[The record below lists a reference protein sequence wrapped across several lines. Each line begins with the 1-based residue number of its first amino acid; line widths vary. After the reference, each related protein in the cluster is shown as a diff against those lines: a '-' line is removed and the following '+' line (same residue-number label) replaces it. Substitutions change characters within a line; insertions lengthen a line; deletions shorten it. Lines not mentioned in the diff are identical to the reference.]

1 MFPPISLAW
10 LQLNHKK
17 SRLIISI
24 IGVAFSVALMFTT
37 TGLKDA
43 LFEDSVTIHKT
54 LQADLVILSADFQSF
69 WTIHTNPFPRR
80 IIYSLSAI
88 NGIVS
93 VNPFYVAFAG
103 FKNPDLK
110 TKKNIGVVAFNPD
123 KPTFNLTEVNQQISV
138 IRNDETFLFDRLSR
152 PEYGEIVDKFKALKK
167 PGSVVTELLDNQIKI
182 GGFFSI
188 GGGVFSA
195 DGLLITSDLNYANI
209 FNRPIEKVH
218 LGLITITPGVSP
230 EEMIDKINQKL
241 SYQVKVITK
250 AEFIKLEKLYWQKAT
265 PIGIIFN
272 ILSLVGFIFG
282 AVIVYQIIFT
292 QISDYISIYAT
303 FKAIGYTNFY
313 IIALV
318 LQESFLISIIGYI
331 PGLLVSLGLYK
342 YIQYNT
348 RLPMILT
355 IEKILTVISLTI
367 FMCIFAALMSI
378 FKLKDADPAE
388 LFQ

>member
-1 MFPPISLAW
+1 MFPSISLAW
-10 LQLNHKK
+10 LQLTHKK

-54 LQADLVILSADFQSF
+54 LQADLIVLDSDFQSF

-80 IIYSLSAI
+80 ILYSISAI
-88 NGIVS
+88 NGIAS

-110 TKKNIGVVAFNPD
+110 TKKNIGMVAFNPD
-123 KPTFNLTEVNQQISV
+123 KPAFNIAEVNQQVAI
-138 IRNDETFLFDRLSR
+138 IKNDKTFLFDRLSR
-152 PEYGEIVDKFKALKK
+152 PEYGLIVDKFYALKK
-167 PGSVVTELLDNQIKI
+167 PGPVVTEVLDTQIKI
-182 GGFFSI
+182 GGFFSM

-195 DGLLITSDLNYANI
+195 DGLLITSDLNYSAL
-209 FNRPIEKVH
+209 FNRPVEKVH
-218 LGLITITPGVSP
+218 LGLINLEPGVSP
-230 EEMIDKINQKL
+230 EKTIDKITQKL
-241 SYQVKVITK
+241 PYQLKVITK
-250 AEFIKLEKLYWQKAT
+250 EEFIKLEKIYWQKAT

-272 ILSLVGFIFG
+272 ILGLVGFVFG

-313 IIALV
+313 IVALV
-318 LQESFLISIIGYI
+318 LQESFLMSIIGYV
-331 PGLLVSLGLYK
+331 PGLLGSLYLYS
-342 YIQYNT
+342 YIHAAT
-348 RLPMILT
+348 RLPMTLDL
-355 IEKILTVISLTI
+355 EKIMVIILLTMI
-367 FMCIFAALMSI
+367 MCFSAAIISI
-378 FKLKDADPAE
+378 FKLKDANPAE